1 MSLLQE
7 VYIYKNGL
15 EISLTILAVLQ
26 SIYIL
31 RKPSTKNT
39 GLLHGLTFAL
49 LSLNFF
55 LLTLTN
61 IFHLKIDDLIFAL
74 PLASYGPL
82 SYFMVRTIIE
92 PDAKANG
99 ITIATTITSGFF
111 FFYIVNNITTQFT
124 GVEYYWNI
132 LFIGLAALQTHQR
145 SHRLDPNQK
154 AWLMQYLI
162 GFGFIFSIYLPV
174 FYANHFYPD
183 IFLSFKVPF
192 TILFILFLINNFRH
206 LVQRP
211 QLLAR
216 LAAGTTPVANAI
228 TQFMNEHQPFL
239 KFDFD
244 LKSMAQ
250 QTGYSERQ
258 LSETINRSFHQNFNQ
273 FVNGFRVEAAV
284 QLMTQDVKGEKLIK
298 EIMYASGFNHK
309 VSFNNAFRRVHH
321 TTPTAY
327 RKARLNSTTQKV
339 EINSEV

>member
-31 RKPSTKNT
+31 RKPGIKNA

-49 LSLNFF
+49 LSVNFF

-82 SYFMVRTIIE
+82 SYFMAKNIAER
-92 PDAKANG
+92 DAKASG
-99 ITIATTITSGFF
+99 ITIATTVGLGFF
-111 FFYIVNNITTQFT
+111 LFYIVNSITPQFT

-132 LFIGLAALQTHQR
+132 LFIGLAAVQTFQH
-145 SHRLDPNQK
+145 SHRLEQHQK
-154 AWLMQYLI
+154 AWLLQYLI
-162 GFGFIFSIYLPV
+162 GFGLLFSSYLPV
-174 FYANHFYPD
+174 FYAQHFYPD

-192 TILFILFLINNFRH
+192 TVLFMLFLINNFRH

-211 QLLAR
+211 HLLTR
-216 LAAGTTPVANAI
+216 LAAETTPVAHAI
-228 TQFMNEHQPFL
+228 TQFMKDEKPFL
-239 KFDFD
+239 RFDFD
-244 LKSMAQ
+244 LKSMALR
-250 QTGYSERQ
+250 TGYPERL

-273 FVNGFRVEAAV
+273 FVNGYRVHTAV
-284 QLMTQDVKGEKLIK
+284 QLMSQDAKGEKLIK

-309 VSFNNAFRRVHH
+309 VSFINAFRRMYN

-327 RKARLNSTTQKV
+327 RKTLLNLHLQGA
-339 EINSEV
+339 EA